1 MKITLIRKSGYVVRY
16 YDENGNKIG
25 YSTCSEKE
33 FYIQSVISYE
43 YNSFFRR
50 RNKRGRR
57 VLL

>member
-33 FYIQSVISYE
+33 LDKELKTKEFLGKKVLYTE
-43 YNSFFRR
+43 C
-50 RNKRGRR
+50 NK
-57 VLL
+57 LWA